1 MFKRFFLIIFIS
13 QTLASTAWGGVSMS
27 DFTHVE
33 KTRMQIMHQV
43 MDITPETM
51 QVNAGKM
58 SSIDSSI
65 MPAQINMSGMD
76 CSNCDDSQCHNLLCY
91 SIHAAPIYSFNNIPQ
106 WQSIPNIQPE
116 YPTLTI
122 AIGDYAIKPETP
134 PPSA

>member
-33 KTRMQIMHQV
+33 KTRMQIMHQM
-43 MDITPETM
+43 MDINPETM

-65 MPAQINMSGMD
+65 MPAQINVSGMD

-91 SIHAAPIYSFNNIPQ
+91 SIHAAPIYYFNNIPQ
-106 WQSIPNIQPE
+106 WQSSPNIQTG

-122 AIGDYAIKPETP
+122 AVRDYAIKPETP